1 MFRTRVVIDT
11 VRKDGLVFA
20 SDYSD
25 CDHSMDGYRKA
36 MFRTREPL
44 VVGAAYSFDYESEDP
59 QKPFVEK
66 SRSGKTT
73 YMYPRY
79 FYHKVRNFTLI
90 DREPDADLLLD
101 L

>member
-1 MFRTRVVIDT
+1 MFCTPVVIDT

-20 SDYSD
+20 SDFSD
-25 CDHSMDGYRKA
+25 CDHSSDGYRQV
-36 MFRTREPL
+36 MFRTQEPL
-44 VVGAAYSFDYESEDP
+44 VIGAAYSFEYESEEP
-59 QKPFVEK
+59 QKPVAVK

-73 YMYPRY
+73 RVHPRY

-90 DREPDADLLLD
+90 DKNPDVDLLFD